1 MPVRVRLGV
10 QQQNGETMNDH
21 SRVRQAKIALA
32 SALLSCS
39 NEYLESKEGAH
50 NLELMGVIMRDRD
63 VQKVLTDAIDRDTTK
78 LSK

>member
-1 MPVRVRLGV
+1 
-10 QQQNGETMNDH
+10 MNDH

-39 NEYLESKEGAH
+39 NEYLESKDGAH

-63 VQKVLTDAIDRDTTK
+63 VQKVLDDAIDRDTIK